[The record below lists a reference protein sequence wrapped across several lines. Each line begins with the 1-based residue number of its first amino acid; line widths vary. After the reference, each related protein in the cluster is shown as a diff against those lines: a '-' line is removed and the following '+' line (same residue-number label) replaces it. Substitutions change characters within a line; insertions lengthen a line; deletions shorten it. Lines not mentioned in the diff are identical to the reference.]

1 MKMNYDNLA
10 VDYAQHRRIHPGVFI
25 NLLRVSHLDSA
36 STVLEVGCGTGNYI
50 VAIQEAI
57 GCACQGIDPSKEMLA
72 KARSRN
78 LQVRF
83 DLGRAEKFDFPAST
97 FDLVFSVDV
106 IHHIGDCA
114 AYYQQAFRILKP
126 EGLVCTVTDSEEI
139 IRSRQP
145 LAHYFPESVEPEVNR
160 YPRIPVL
167 HQMMVAA
174 GFQKITEARVEHR
187 TAIQDIQAY
196 RDKAF
201 SSLYLIPQEAF
212 ERGIQR
218 MEADLRR
225 KPIPAISRYLLL
237 WRKRSSK

>member
-1 MKMNYDNLA
+1 MKMDYDNLA
-10 VDYAQHRRIHPGVFI
+10 GDYAQHRRIHPGVFI
-25 NLLRVSHLDSA
+25 NLLEESHLDSA

-57 GCACQGIDPSKEMLA
+57 GCVCHGIDPSKEMLA
-72 KARSRN
+72 RARPRN

-83 DLGRAEKFDFPAST
+83 DLGQAEKLDFPAST

-126 EGLVCTVTDSEEI
+126 DGLVCTVTDSEEI

-145 LAHYFPESVEPEVNR
+145 LAYYFPESVEPEVKR

-167 HQMMVAA
+167 HQMMDTA
-174 GFQKITEARVEHR
+174 GFQKY
-187 TAIQDIQAY
+187 Y
-196 RDKAF
+196 RGT
-201 SSLYLIPQEAF
+201 
-212 ERGIQR
+212 RGTPHHHSGYSG
-218 MEADLRR
+218 L
-225 KPIPAISRYLLL
+225 S
-237 WRKRSSK
+237 